1 MARSSYR
8 TLLIAIDFSSA
19 TDTVLERGLDL
30 ASRLGARAEVVY
42 TTPRLEPALPFHRM
56 NRRAVAKLQREE
68 LAGAREALAELV
80 ADCDPPVETSVRVGA
95 AHVEILAYAK
105 ETGAGLIV
113 LGKRGQ
119 NLAESLLLG
128 STADRVL
135 RKATVPVVVVPV
147 PLRQG

>member
-1 MARSSYR
+1 MARPSYN
-8 TLLIAIDFSSA
+8 TLVIAIDFSSA
-19 TDTVLERGLDL
+19 TDAVLARGLDL
-30 ASRLGARAEVVY
+30 AKRLGARAEVVY
-42 TTPRLEPALPFHRM
+42 TTPRLDPALPFHRT

-68 LAGAREALAELV
+68 LSGARAALRELV
-80 ADCDPPVETSVRVGA
+80 ADCDSPVGTNVRVGA
-95 AHVEILAYAK
+95 AHAEILAFAK
-105 ETGAGLIV
+105 EKRAGLIV

-135 RKATVPVVVVPV
+135 RKATIPVIVVPV